1 MTTSIQFDNSYGR
14 LPGEFYTRQ
23 HPVAV
28 AEPRLV
34 RLNRSLADSLG
45 IDPDW
50 LSSKAG
56 CLLLAGNS
64 LPAEADP
71 LACVYAG
78 DQFGRFNPKLGDG
91 RALLIG
97 EVIAQDGERYD
108 LQLKG
113 SGKTPYSRGGD
124 GRSPLGPVLREFI
137 VSEAMHALGVPT
149 TRSLA
154 AVCSGESVFR
164 QEALPGAVLCR
175 VARSH
180 IRFGTVQFFAA
191 CENFSAVKQLVEY
204 VIDRHYPESRTA
216 DNPVH
221 ALFKAVIKQQ
231 AKLIASWQLV
241 GFIHGVMNTD
251 NMLLSGETVDYGPCA
266 FMDAFRADAVF
277 SSIDHG
283 GRYAYRNQP
292 GIAHWNLGRLLQ
304 AALPLLDHKSE
315 AGLNLAQGLL
325 DEFEP
330 AFSDAYTSGLG
341 AKFGLEETQQGDI
354 DLTSEFLVLLSRE
367 QGDFTLAF
375 RRLADLVAPE
385 SEEPNVG
392 ELFEFSEAYQSWLK
406 RWKARSASDSRDPRS
421 RQRAMYA
428 VNPSFIPRNH
438 LIEAAIHAA
447 VTEND
452 FGRFHSLV
460 DVLSDPF
467 SYRPQLA
474 GYAMAPRQ
482 EEVVHQTF
490 CGT

>member
-23 HPVAV
+23 SPVAV
-28 AEPRLV
+28 AAPKLI
-34 RLNRSLADSLG
+34 RLNRSLADTLG
-45 IDPDW
+45 IDSDW

-56 CLLLAGNS
+56 CLMLAGNS
-64 LPAEADP
+64 LPAGADP

-78 DQFGRFNPKLGDG
+78 DQFGRYNPKLGDG

-113 SGKTPYSRGGD
+113 SGPTPYSRGGD
-124 GRSPLGPVLREFI
+124 GRSPLGPVLREFV

-154 AVCSGESVFR
+154 AVGSGESVFR
-164 QEALPGAVLCR
+164 QELLPGAVLAR

-180 IRFGTVQFFAA
+180 IRVGTVQFFAA
-191 CENFSAVKQLVEY
+191 CENVSAVKQLVEY
-204 VIDRHYPESRTA
+204 VIDRHYPESRRA
-216 DNPVH
+216 DKPVH
-221 ALFKAVIKQQ
+221 ALLKAVIKQQ
-231 AKLIASWQLV
+231 AKLVAAWQLV

-292 GIAHWNLGRLLQ
+292 SIAHWNLGRLLQ
-304 AALPLLDHKSE
+304 AVLPLLDHKPE

-330 AFSDAYTSGLG
+330 TFSDAYTSGLR
-341 AKFGLEETQQGDI
+341 AKFGLEDTQEDDV
-354 DLTSEFLVLLSRE
+354 DLASEFLVLLSRE
-367 QGDFTLAF
+367 QDDFTLAF
-375 RRLADLVAPE
+375 RRLADLVAPD
-385 SEEPNVG
+385 SEEPHVG
-392 ELFEFSEAYQSWLK
+392 ELFEFSEAYQSWLN
-406 RWKARSASDSRDPRS
+406 RWKVRSASESRHPRL

-438 LIEAAIHAA
+438 LIEAAIRAA
-447 VTEND
+447 ATDND
-452 FGRFHSLV
+452 FSLFHSLV

-467 SYRPQLA
+467 SYKPEFA
-474 GYAMAPRQ
+474 GCAMAPSQ